1 VAFNAGAIE
10 ARLTVD
16 RTSFSNGL
24 KAAKAEAEKFARQK
38 FEVKITPKIER
49 TELQRIKAEIERVT
63 GNIKVKVS
71 LDNASL
77 QAVKQR
83 IDRTVG
89 NIKVKLDADTAA
101 LQARLNALKA
111 KININLNITAAEK
124 ARIKAE
130 IERISPTIVVR
141 LRYDRDTLEELIRRL
156 REAGDAGRRSGDDGS
171 EAFGRMGGQM
181 RAILAVAPL
190 LGPALAVGINGA
202 VGAAGALLS
211 ILGMLG
217 PAFGALALVAVP
229 VWEQIKTESLKTNE
243 EIAKLPN
250 GLRQASQAMK
260 DLRRD
265 LDYIRERTTPEVGNM
280 FAAGFRA
287 AQAAIYPIIP
297 LIQQTALGVTDVA
310 NKFKALFQSSQYQE
324 FIDWLSTKIRPLL
337 NQIGDIL
344 VNTTRSVMGLTE
356 AFQPLASWI
365 LDKIS
370 IGMKAFADWTSKLDS
385 DPAFQKWLEDV
396 KVDLELL
403 WKFLVQVVTFIKNL
417 VVELEPLGRPIMQG
431 LIAALK
437 FLNSLPPGML
447 GAIAMGITSIMTALI
462 LGAGGPVSLGIGAIT
477 AAATALMYLYQ
488 HSESARQT
496 MDQFVTWLKTTWA
509 PIWEI
514 IRTNFED
521 KIKPAFEKMW
531 DVIKNKLWPALQEFG
546 IAIETYVVPKLGPLF
561 DVITGKVIPALID
574 FLTKCIELVAY
585 LIQTFGPTIADIFG
599 RVVGIVTGALE
610 GASGVIEAF
619 IGLVTGDWEK
629 FGQGIHDIT
638 EGFWTAVAGVFG
650 LTLDELK
657 AKMQQW
663 DQDITTTWNNTWD
676 GLKGYLDQKGQDI
689 QTGWSQFL
697 DTFRGNTQTTTEDTR
712 SVFQRAMDA
721 IGQTVQSA
729 GQTIQQ
735 RWNELGTWMS
745 GVGSSFLQRVQDL
758 FGSFGTQ
765 VGQRVQEAA
774 AAIGRAWDA
783 VAEFFAKPIRWVI
796 DVVINQGIVGSWN
809 KVMGMIGQPASL
821 SAVSGIGSY
830 AEGGLIQGPGT
841 GTSDSILAR
850 VSAGEYIVPAAT
862 ARANLGL
869 LQSLPRFQTGG
880 TVPPPLAT
888 GTAGATVNPG
898 TTATAP
904 KQSWWDR
911 IGTQVTSM
919 FQAIKNYASMPA
931 IGMLTSSI
939 QGAASRLVDNVL
951 ATLRDKLINIFP
963 PAAPGAENLSPYGQD
978 PRFAQTLDRGGILRS
993 LIPMNTSGHAERVLS
1008 PRQTQDFSQLV
1019 GILNDMFHPT
1029 KTKSPTGGDI
1039 YHITLPKGASVREL
1053 ANEIAFRKRVASK
1066 GRYSPR

>member
-1 VAFNAGAIE
+1 MAFNAGAIE
-10 ARLTVD
+10 ARLTLD

-38 FEVKITPKIER
+38 FEIKITPKIDR

-101 LQARLNALKA
+101 LQARLNALNA
-111 KININLNITAAEK
+111 KIDVKLNVTAAEK

-130 IERISPTIVVR
+130 IERISPTIVIR

-156 REAGDAGRRSGDDGS
+156 REAGNAGSRAGDDS
-171 EAFGRMGGQM
+171 NAAFGRMDGTL
-181 RAILAVAPL
+181 RALMVTAPL
-190 LGPALAVGINGA
+190 LGPALAVGLNGA

-211 ILGMLG
+211 TVGMLG
-217 PAFGALALVAVP
+217 TAFGALALVAVP
-229 VWEQIKTESLKTNE
+229 VFEQIKTMSLKTNE
-243 EIAKLPN
+243 EIAKLPP
-250 GLRQASQAMK
+250 GLREASFAMK

-324 FIDWLSTKIRPLL
+324 FVDWLSTKIRPML

-344 VNTTRSVMGLTE
+344 VNTTRAVMGLTE
-356 AFQPLASWI
+356 AFEPLATWI
-365 LDKIS
+365 LDKIG
-370 IGMKAFADWTSKLDS
+370 IGMKAFADWAEKLDS
-385 DPAFQKWLEDV
+385 DPAFQQWLETV

-403 WKFLVQVVTFIKNL
+403 WKFLVQVVEFIAKL

-431 LIAALK
+431 LIAVLE

-447 GAIAMGITSIMTALI
+447 GAIAAGFSAIFAALI
-462 LGAGGPVSLGIGAIT
+462 LGAGGPVAAGIGALS
-477 AAATALMYLYQ
+477 AAAAGLAYLYQ
-488 HSESARQT
+488 NSETARAK
-496 MDQFVTWLKTTWA
+496 MDEFVAFLQATWN

-514 IRTNFED
+514 IRTNFEQY
-521 KIKPAFEKMW
+521 IKPAFERLW
-531 DVIKNKLWPALQEFG
+531 QVVEEKLWPALVKLGE
-546 IAIETYVVPKLGPLF
+546 AINTYVIPYLGPLAE
-561 DVITGKVIPALID
+561 VITRDVIPALID
-574 FLTKCIELVAY
+574 FLTKCIELIAY
-585 LIQTFGPTIADIFG
+585 LTETFGPVLADIFG
-599 RVVGIVTGALE
+599 RVIGIVSGALE
-610 GASGVIEAF
+610 GASGVINSF

-629 FGQGIHDIT
+629 FGQGIHQIT
-638 EGFWTAVAGVFG
+638 EGFWRAVAGVFG
-650 LTLDELK
+650 MTLDELK

-663 DQDITTTWNNTWD
+663 DGEINQLWTNVGNKIKEIWD
-676 GLKGYLDQKGQDI
+676 GLGNWFTSNG
-689 QTGWSQFL
+689 TQFL
-697 DTFRGNTQTTTEDTR
+697 ET
-712 SVFQRAMDA
+712 VKQRFSEF
-721 IGQTVQSA
+721 GPYVQNI
-729 GQTIQQ
+729 IQQ
-735 RWNELGTWMS
+735 
-745 GVGSSFLQRVQDL
+745 
-758 FGSFGTQ
+758 
-765 VGQRVQEAA
+765 AA
-774 AAIGRAWDA
+774 TGIGNAWRA
-783 VAEFFAKPIRWVI
+783 VANFFREPINWVI
-796 DVVINQGIVGSWN
+796 RVVINDGILNAWN
-809 KVMGMIGQPASL
+809 TVMGWIGAPALTASPMGEL
-821 SAVSGIGSY
+821 PAF
-830 AEGGLIQGPGT
+830 ATGGLVSGPGT

-850 VSAGEYIVPAAT
+850 VSAGEYIVPASV
-862 ARANLGL
+862 ARANMGL
-869 LQSLPRFQTGG
+869 LTSLPRFQTGG
-880 TVPPPLAT
+880 EIAT
-888 GTAGATVNPG
+888 GTAGATVAPG

-911 IGTQVTSM
+911 VGANATAL
-919 FQAIKNYASMPA
+919 FNKIKNFASMPA
-931 IGMLTSSI
+931 LGSLIGNGITGI
-939 QGAASRLVDNVL
+939 ASALVDKSL
-951 ATLRDKLINIFP
+951 STLRDKLVNIFP

-978 PRFAQTLDRGGILRS
+978 PRFAQTLDKGGILRS

-1008 PRQTQDFSQLV
+1008 PRQTQDFNQLV

-1066 GRYSPR
+1066 GRYRPR